1 LLLLLGCHT
10 LAFTLLTDVLLVA
23 VMEISVAR
31 TFVHYNV
38 HSSTLRKRSS
48 SAPPEVM
55 VDHVIA
61 AARRKEDERQS
72 QTRAEQHAGLLEAD
86 SCLQVCV
93 HGHPVRAHERLS

>member
-1 LLLLLGCHT
+1 MQLFGCHT
-10 LAFTLLTDVLLVA
+10 HVLLVA

-38 HSSTLRKRSS
+38 HSLTLPKRSS

-93 HGHPVRAHERLS
+93 HGHPVLAHDRLS

>member
-1 LLLLLGCHT
+1 LLLLFGCHT
-10 LAFTLLTDVLLVA
+10 HVLLVA

-38 HSSTLRKRSS
+38 HSLTLPKRSS

-86 SCLQVCV
+86 SCRV
-93 HGHPVRAHERLS
+93 HGHPVRAHDRLS